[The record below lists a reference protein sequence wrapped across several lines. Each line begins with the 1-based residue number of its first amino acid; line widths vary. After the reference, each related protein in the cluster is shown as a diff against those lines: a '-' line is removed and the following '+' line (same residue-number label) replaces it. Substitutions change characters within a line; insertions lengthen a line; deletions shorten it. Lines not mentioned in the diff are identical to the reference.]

1 VCVCVLIYK
10 DIRKLVSLR
19 PCIHVPQATASGCS
33 WTRVRHVAHP
43 QWWASILYHHACILS
58 RDGHCVTLVRYP
70 IEFDAS
76 GEGPRGH
83 EILHHAAVPKIV
95 LDGVSVVWE
104 SLLKVLLEVFY
115 GRLRLVLAAAYGSHD
130 AHHTGAARLPTI
142 ATIIINRSCGLSMT
156 LLVSFHATRGT
167 LPGILNGDVG

>member
-19 PCIHVPQATASGCS
+19 PCIHVPQATASGGS

-43 QWWASILYHHACILS
+43 QWWAPILYHHDCILS
-58 RDGHCVTLVRYP
+58 RDGHCITLVWYP
-70 IEFDAS
+70 IEFHAS

-104 SLLKVLLEVFY
+104 SLLKELLKVFY
-115 GRLRLVLAAAYGSHD
+115 GRLRLVLP
-130 AHHTGAARLPTI
+130 LPTAVTTRTTLGPHACLPMPPSSSI
-142 ATIIINRSCGLSMT
+142 AVVASR
-156 LLVSFHATRGT
+156 
-167 LPGILNGDVG
+167 